1 MADYQGSSGMLFSE
15 KVTIDP
21 STVTAGNV
29 SRETFA
35 VTGLKTGR
43 VTKVEMP
50 SIEAGLFKLDAF
62 CAANG
67 VLTIDLFNPTGS
79 NINPASQTIYVQQT

>member
-1 MADYQGSSGMLFSE
+1 MADYLGSSGMLFSE

-35 VTGLKTGR
+35 VTGLKKGR
-43 VTKVEMP
+43 VTHVEMP
-50 SIEAGLFKLDAF
+50 SIETGLFLIGWY
-62 CAANG
+62 CATNG
-67 VLTIDLFNPTGS
+67 VLTLDLFNPTGS
-79 NINPASQTIYVQQT
+79 DINPASQVIYVQQS